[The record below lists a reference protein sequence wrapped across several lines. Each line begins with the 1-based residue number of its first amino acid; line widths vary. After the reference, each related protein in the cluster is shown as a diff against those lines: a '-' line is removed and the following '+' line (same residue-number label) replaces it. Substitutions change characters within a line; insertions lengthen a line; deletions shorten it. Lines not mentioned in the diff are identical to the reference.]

1 MKLLFLIFFTLTLFA
16 NEKWI
21 AITPLVET
29 SKSKTPEKADIN
41 LSQIA
46 PINKMLKNITIVKE
60 LLDARPQ
67 KEVPKTT
74 QKNWFVLNTKEK
86 ENLEDLK

>member
-21 AITPLVET
+21 TITPLDET
-29 SKSKTPEKADIN
+29 PKSKTSEKADIN

-46 PINKMLKNITIVKE
+46 PINKMLKSITLVKE
-60 LLDARPQ
+60 LIDARPP

-74 QKNWFVLNTKEK
+74 EKNWFILNTKDK
-86 ENLEDLK
+86 